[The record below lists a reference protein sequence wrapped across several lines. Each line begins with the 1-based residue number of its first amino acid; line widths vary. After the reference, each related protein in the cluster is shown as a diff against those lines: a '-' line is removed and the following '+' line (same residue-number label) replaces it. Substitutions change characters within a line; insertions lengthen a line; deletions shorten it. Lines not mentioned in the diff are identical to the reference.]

1 MTTYDDATARRI
13 EMNVCVKGRMTPIQT
28 LKQMQSTDRYT
39 NVSKQLVADLVMGGQ
54 AVIIV
59 DDRHARIESR
69 LWPSRTLLKTVR
81 EVAVSVGCSKSTAQ
95 RVLTADLGLSYVS
108 TR

>member
-39 NVSKQLVADLVMGGQ
+39 NVSKQLVFKLHGNLVMGGQ
-54 AVIIV
+54 AL
-59 DDRHARIESR
+59 SS
-69 LWPSRTLLKTVR
+69 WM
-81 EVAVSVGCSKSTAQ
+81 TAMQ
-95 RVLTADLGLSYVS
+95 G
-108 TR
+108 